1 MIPSFCIVFSLQE
14 CQYPRVNAN
23 PPREKRNLS
32 SPLIRLLD
40 DELVW
45 FGQIFKSDFRSRI
58 KVYINFKVNCSNVFE
73 NYSSQDETR
82 VISIFICNFTCIRPF
97 FLFAPLPLY
106 FRSPPLF
113 SFLALFLSSRQPTTH
128 TYTHSGE
135 ERSRCTSSSFW
146 RSFFTDRRFDKIRF
160 VLSLFLVVG
169 KDKRLRFR
177 RIK

>member
-1 MIPSFCIVFSLQE
+1 MSISS
-14 CQYPRVNAN
+14 CQRKSTA
-23 PPREKRNLS
+23 RETKPLLS
-32 SPLIRLLD
+32 IDSSSRRRAK
-40 DELVW
+40 

-128 TYTHSGE
+128 THTHTQARKEVGVRVVVFEGAFLQTDASI
-135 ERSRCTSSSFW
+135 RSAL
-146 RSFFTDRRFDKIRF
+146 FFLCFSWLEKTKDFDF
-160 VLSLFLVVG
+160 VE
-169 KDKRLRFR
+169 
-177 RIK
+177 

>member
-97 FLFAPLPLY
+97 FLFAPL
-106 FRSPPLF
+106 FSIPP
-113 SFLALFLSSRQPTTH
+113 SFFLPRFVSLLSSTDNAHTH
-128 TYTHSGE
+128 THSGE